1 MAHRTGQ
8 FVQLLLLAGGSAS
21 GVGPGARAG
30 PRLPIPPAAS
40 GSRPLDWNLTVAI
53 SEFFTDACTRHG
65 KVPPLRDRNLP
76 LGLLAHTDDR
86 IPYPIAVAAPFLF
99 EMDVL
104 FNRSGALCPGADSYL
119 GLDEAPE
126 ADEST
131 AYWNNVRISYFD
143 GRSGQLKLT
152 PAKVAE
158 YIGAPLL
165 CTIPVTTGVL
175 SPRRWVGSAPHRSSR
190 PLLLTFE
197 GTPRQHDAAVAR
209 LAAYNQLL
217 AHGARCGGNKNG
229 SCAICS
235 PGAACEPGGGMF
247 KVIANARFCVEPPG
261 DSQLRSHLTIAVLF
275 GCVPVIF
282 DYSHAKYKRSGV
294 SWWPWRM
301 PPAKHSILSTPG
313 AGGLD
318 YSKFAYVVSPVAL
331 ATGSWV
337 ADVLAAATD
346 GRWEM
351 MRAALDEAAPLFAYS
366 RTPCAG
372 GVCDAFSALQDVIRR
387 SRQLRNALLPSLDG
401 K

>member
-1 MAHRTGQ
+1 VPSPAMHCFMRRG
-8 FVQLLLLAGGSAS
+8 FS
-21 GVGPGARAG
+21 
-30 PRLPIPPAAS
+30 RLVNF
-40 GSRPLDWNLTVAI
+40 W
-53 SEFFTDACTRHG
+53 ACH
-65 KVPPLRDRNLP
+65 
-76 LGLLAHTDDR
+76 
-86 IPYPIAVAAPFLF
+86 
-99 EMDVL
+99 
-104 FNRSGALCPGADSYL
+104 
-119 GLDEAPE
+119 

-143 GRSGQLKLT
+143 GRARPPIIVVHDGRWVHNPTYFRALMEQPAAFRASVVHASIESNVDDIVRRSLPQEIMPRGWSDGAEAELYRRRVLLSSLGSGQLKLT